1 MAEKDSTIL
10 EEDDNT
16 MKVKKDGS
24 WIPRDRLNEAV
35 GKVKGELETSQA
47 EIIRLTEQIRISGEN
62 TNQQPAQKKAEKIY
76 TLAELRTAVENK
88 TISQTTADQ
97 IFEGQ
102 QKSEMNTAIQSAM
115 KDFSV
120 ETNATQ
126 TIQSQIKDY
135 VDLLPDMNKT
145 DTKDRGKLQTAYN
158 DLTGV
163 LGLPKENSLE
173 DRKIQLLAMKNA
185 FGPIDAVRT
194 AKSSLSNENRESHQ
208 EQFGNAG
215 GDSGTDEKIPK
226 GLTDG
231 QKRHYSRQIE
241 NGLYKDWDAVT
252 EELKFAKK

>member
-1 MAEKDSTIL
+1 MGENNESIL

-47 EIIRLTEQIRISGEN
+47 ENIRLAEQIRIMGEAP
-62 TNQQPAQKKAEKIY
+62 TQQPAQQKAEKVY
-76 TLAELRTAVENK
+76 SLAELRTAVENS
-88 TISQTTADQ
+88 TISQPTADQ
-97 IFEGQ
+97 IWEGQ
-102 QKSEMNTAIQSAM
+102 QRSEMNATIQSAM

-120 ETNATQ
+120 ETTANQ
-126 TIQSQIKDY
+126 TVQSQIKDY

-145 DTKDRGKLQTAYN
+145 DTKDRGKLQAAYN
-158 DLTGV
+158 HLTGV

-173 DRKIQLLAMKNA
+173 DRKIQLLAMNEA
-185 FGPIDAVRT
+185 FGPIEAVRN
-194 AKSSLSNENRESHQ
+194 AKSSLTNENRESHQ
-208 EQFGNAG
+208 EQLGNQG
-215 GDSGTDEKIPK
+215 GDGGSDEKIPK

>member
-1 MAEKDSTIL
+1 MADKDETIL
-10 EEDDNT
+10 EEDDST

-35 GKVKGELETSQA
+35 GKVREELETSQA
-47 EIIRLTEQIRISGEN
+47 ENIRLTEQVRILGEN
-62 TNQQPAQKKAEKIY
+62 TNQQPVQKKVEKIY
-76 TLAELRTAVENK
+76 TLAELRTAVEGG

-102 QKSEMNTAIQSAM
+102 QKSEMTTAIQSAM

-120 ETNATQ
+120 ETNENQ

-194 AKSSLSNENRESHQ
+194 AKSSLSNEHRESHQ
-208 EQFGNAG
+208 EQFGNSG
-215 GDSGTDEKIPK
+215 GDNGTDEKIPK

-241 NGLYKDWDAVT
+241 NGLYKDWNAVT